1 MRVCSESARMLPR
14 PLAPRCHQLLENALN
29 PGETGQR
36 MRADSP
42 PVIVRP
48 LLLPMVSQGGWDVLD
63 VLSSGLAL
71 RGASRQHPAPG

>member
-1 MRVCSESARMLPR
+1 M
-14 PLAPRCHQLLENALN
+14 
-29 PGETGQR
+29 T
-36 MRADSP
+36 ADSP

-48 LLLPMVSQGGWDVLD
+48 LPLPMVSQGGWDVLD